1 MCLFVCTGVR
11 WSVLGKIR
19 WGSSSASSLKDPQ
32 RQLDEAVTLVNTLP
46 GFRVAESAVIGVDYN
61 TKRRSVW
68 GPGQIEKLV
77 RMKQQ
82 SRVTALMVNVDMLT
96 PLQQHELFSI
106 FQVPIYD
113 RYNIVLSIFK
123 HYAKTPEAHLQI
135 QLAEIPYIRNR
146 LHYLNKYRSDPSALH
161 TRLEIQRV
169 WEECYQLGALNT
181 MLHVMTCCLSYT
193 NAGKTSLVKCLTG
206 ASSLEPKD
214 RLFATLDTTRHLA
227 RLPSGRKVV
236 FTDTIGFLSDLPMHL
251 LAAFQATLSHVKLA
265 DVIIHIRDISNPDW
279 RAQSEDVEKTLEAIG
294 LPTDRLKDV
303 VVADNKID
311 VDGAP
316 PSSTPNAI
324 RISCKSS
331 EGVEGLIE
339 EVDKVCLCFK
349 YSYFVT
355 AALQDPDRRGTEKLV
370 LWMIMILIFA
380 PTVNR
385 SRTYTRC

>member
-1 MCLFVCTGVR
+1 M
-11 WSVLGKIR
+11 
-19 WGSSSASSLKDPQ
+19 
-32 RQLDEAVTLVNTLP
+32 
-46 GFRVAESAVIGVDYN
+46 
-61 TKRRSVW
+61 
-68 GPGQIEKLV
+68 
-77 RMKQQ
+77 
-82 SRVTALMVNVDMLT
+82 
-96 PLQQHELFSI
+96 
-106 FQVPIYD
+106 
-113 RYNIVLSIFK
+113 LSIFK

-161 TRLEIQRV
+161 VERQPERASVDEFEVLRLREQSLRKKL
-169 WEECYQLGALNT
+169 QQ
-181 MLHVMTCCLSYT
+181 VMEKSTGRAVEDAREAAMVAVVGYT

-339 EVDKVCLCFK
+339 EVDKKVLQATGCKLRRLALKCSSPAIAYLYK
-349 YSYFVT
+349 EGFVAREPT
-355 AALQDPDRRGTEKLV
+355 STESHLVFDVFMNDAEFARFQKSTGALKRKSSG
-370 LWMIMILIFA
+370 
-380 PTVNR
+380 PT
-385 SRTYTRC
+385 